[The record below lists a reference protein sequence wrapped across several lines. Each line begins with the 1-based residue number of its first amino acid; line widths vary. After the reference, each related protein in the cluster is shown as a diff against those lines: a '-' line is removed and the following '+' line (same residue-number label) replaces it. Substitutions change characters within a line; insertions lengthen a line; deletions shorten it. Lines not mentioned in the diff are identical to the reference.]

1 MNAKKDMESRKIQKT
16 GGSTLIVS
24 LPKKWAQN
32 ANLEAGSEIRLL
44 EQVDGTLLLNPSL
57 DLSNN
62 ARDEKVLETDKGSGS
77 HLFRSLI
84 GIYLTGSSEIKIVG
98 KPRLTVTQRKEI
110 RKFSSYVV
118 GFEIIEEEGNVVLL
132 SDVSNP
138 GALSFRRAVKRQFK
152 IVRAMYLDSIK
163 VIKGSD
169 DISSDIIDRDKEV
182 DKLQWFVERQFNMML
197 DNSLL
202 AQKLSISPSEAVFY
216 SHVSRYLERIA
227 DHSCRLAEIGHEAG
241 QSSTSHVVKYAE
253 EALDILDTAVSSFLN
268 KKSMK
273 ATLTIDEAKKVLTKA
288 RKYFEDKYESDVENP
303 REFSIA
309 MDVIIRTL
317 AYSTDICET
326 AINLSYRK
334 TK

>member
-1 MNAKKDMESRKIQKT
+1 MESRKLQKT

-24 LPKKWAQN
+24 LPKKWVKST
-32 ANLEAGSEIRLL
+32 NLEAGSEVRLL

-57 DLSNN
+57 DISQNIK
-62 ARDEKVLETDKGSGS
+62 DEKILETRQDSGN

-84 GIYLTGSSEIKIVG
+84 GIYLTGSSEIKIIG

-132 SDVSNP
+132 SDVSSP

-163 VIKGSD
+163 VIKGSE

-197 DNSLL
+197 ENSLL
-202 AQKLSISPSEAVFY
+202 AQKLAILPSEAVFY

-227 DHSCRLAEIGHEAG
+227 DHSCRLAEIGYEAG

-253 EALDILDTAVSSFLN
+253 EALGILDTAVSSFLN
-268 KKSMK
+268 KKS
-273 ATLTIDEAKKVLTKA
+273 KK
-288 RKYFEDKYESDVENP
+288 
-303 REFSIA
+303 
-309 MDVIIRTL
+309 
-317 AYSTDICET
+317 ET
-326 AINLSYRK
+326 
-334 TK
+334 